1 MFLLRNLNQ
10 YLRDLKPDKMILWCY
25 LIWYLVIVFYHFD
38 PNPKLWLN
46 SLGISVVIGTGLVLS
61 VSRQGAGQVDY
72 WQIFRLYAMPFCVS
86 SFSSLIKDQGFII
99 FIPPKFQELM
109 AAISSCLIFWLIVS
123 SVKLVNSKLPSQV
136 IPEALPSQHSPQQSP
151 QKLSQQFIEVNQGK
165 TNQD

>member
-1 MFLLRNLNQ
+1 M
-10 YLRDLKPDKMILWCY
+10 
-25 LIWYLVIVFYHFD
+25 
-38 PNPKLWLN
+38 
-46 SLGISVVIGTGLVLS
+46 
-61 VSRQGAGQVDY
+61 DY